1 MTIGHKQKEKK
12 DGKYTMEK
20 NETIKEKQSKSE
32 INKLKK
38 QKSLYDAAYEL
49 FTTKGVND
57 TAINDIVKEAGV
69 AKGTF
74 YLYFKDKYHII
85 DLIVLRK
92 SSRVLK
98 EAIEVTMK
106 KEFEEFNDKVIFF
119 VDYIIEYLRKDKK
132 LLRLIYKNL
141 SWGIYRKVIAEPLEY
156 NEMKE
161 IAKVFMDNIV
171 SETMC
176 AAEAE
181 KTLFMIIELTGSIC
195 YSSIILEEPD
205 TIDNMKPLLFKTIK
219 KILQD

>member
-1 MTIGHKQKEKK
+1 MKK
-12 DGKYTMEK
+12 DK
-20 NETIKEKQSKSE
+20 TIEEKQSKSE
-32 INKLKK
+32 MNKLKK
-38 QKSLYDAAYEL
+38 KKNLYDSAYEL
-49 FTTKGVND
+49 FTTKGIND
-57 TAINDIVKEAGV
+57 TAINDIVKGAGV

-92 SSRVLK
+92 SSKVLK
-98 EAIEVTMK
+98 EAIEVSMN

-119 VDYIIEYLRKDKK
+119 VDYIIEYLREDKK

-176 AAEAE
+176 ITEAE
-181 KTLFMIIELTGSIC
+181 KILFMIIELTGSVC

-205 TIDNMKPLLFKTIK
+205 TIDNMKPVLFKTIK
-219 KILQD
+219 KILQN

>member
-1 MTIGHKQKEKK
+1 MDK
-12 DGKYTMEK
+12 DK
-20 NETIKEKQSKSE
+20 NVKEKQSKSE

-92 SSRVLK
+92 SSKVLK
-98 EAIEVTMK
+98 EAIEVSMNK
-106 KEFEEFNDKVIFF
+106 NFEEFSDIVIFF

-176 AAEAE
+176 TAEAE
-181 KTLFMIIELTGSIC
+181 KILFMIIELTGSVC

-205 TIDNMKPLLFKTIK
+205 NIDNMKPVLFKTIRK
-219 KILQD
+219 MLEN

>member
-1 MTIGHKQKEKK
+1 
-12 DGKYTMEK
+12 MEK
-20 NETIKEKQSKSE
+20 NKITKEKQSKSE
-32 INKLKK
+32 INKLEK
-38 QKSLYDAAYEL
+38 QKSLYNAAYEL

-57 TAINDIVKEAGV
+57 TAINDIVKKAGV

-92 SSRVLK
+92 SSKVLK
-98 EAIEVTMK
+98 EAIQVSMK
-106 KEFEEFNDKVIFF
+106 KNFEEFNDEVIFF

-176 AAEAE
+176 MAEAE
-181 KTLFMIIELTGSIC
+181 KTLFMIIELTGSVC

-205 TIDNMKPLLFKTIK
+205 NIDNMKPVLFKTIK
-219 KILQD
+219 KILQN

>member
-1 MTIGHKQKEKK
+1 MKK
-12 DGKYTMEK
+12 VEI
-20 NETIKEKQSKSE
+20 IKEKQSKSE
-32 INKLKK
+32 MNKLKK
-38 QKSLYDAAYEL
+38 KKSLYDSAYEL
-49 FTTKGVND
+49 FTTKGIND
-57 TAINDIVKEAGV
+57 TAINDIVKGAGV

-92 SSRVLK
+92 SSKVLK
-98 EAIEVTMK
+98 EAIEVSMN

-119 VDYIIEYLRKDKK
+119 VDYIIEYLREDKK

-176 AAEAE
+176 ISEAE
-181 KTLFMIIELTGSIC
+181 KILFMIIELTGSVC

-205 TIDNMKPLLFKTIK
+205 TIDNMKPVLFKTIK
-219 KILQD
+219 KILQN

>member
-1 MTIGHKQKEKK
+1 
-12 DGKYTMEK
+12 MEK
-20 NETIKEKQSKSE
+20 DKIIKNKQSKSE

-57 TAINDIVKEAGV
+57 TAINDIVREAGV

-92 SSRVLK
+92 SSKVLK
-98 EAIEVTMK
+98 EAIEVSMN
-106 KEFEEFNDKVIFF
+106 KEFKEFNDEVIFF
-119 VDYIIEYLRKDKK
+119 VDYIIEYLRKDKR

-156 NEMKE
+156 DEMKE

-176 AAEAE
+176 INEAE
-181 KTLFMIIELTGSIC
+181 KILFMIIELTGSVC

-205 TIDNMKPLLFKTIK
+205 TIDNMKPVLFKTIK
-219 KILQD
+219 KMLQN

>member
-1 MTIGHKQKEKK
+1 
-12 DGKYTMEK
+12 MEK
-20 NETIKEKQSKSE
+20 DKTTKEKQSKSE
-32 INKLKK
+32 TNKLNK

-57 TAINDIVKEAGV
+57 TAINDIVKAAGV

-92 SSRVLK
+92 SSKVLK
-98 EAIEVTMK
+98 EAIEVSMNK
-106 KEFEEFNDKVIFF
+106 KFEEFDDKVIFF

-132 LLRLIYKNL
+132 LLKLIYKNL
-141 SWGIYRKVIAEPLEY
+141 SWGIYRKVMAEPLEY

-171 SETMC
+171 SENMC
-176 AAEAE
+176 AMEAE

-205 TIDNMKPLLFKTIK
+205 TIDNMKPILFKTIK
-219 KILQD
+219 KILQN

>member
-1 MTIGHKQKEKK
+1 
-12 DGKYTMEK
+12 MEMDK
-20 NETIKEKQSKSE
+20 NIKEKQSKSE
-32 INKLKK
+32 INKSKK
-38 QKSLYDAAYEL
+38 QKNLYDAAYEL
-49 FTTKGVND
+49 FTTKGIND
-57 TAINDIVKEAGV
+57 TAINDIVKKAGV

-92 SSRVLK
+92 SSKVLK
-98 EAIEVTMK
+98 EAIEISMN
-106 KEFEEFNDKVIFF
+106 KEFEEFNDKVIFL

-141 SWGIYRKVIAEPLEY
+141 SWGIYRKVIAEPMEY

-176 AAEAE
+176 ITEAE
-181 KTLFMIIELTGSIC
+181 KILFMIIELTGSVC

-205 TIDNMKPLLFKTIK
+205 TIDNMKPILFKTIK
-219 KILQD
+219 KILQN

>member
-1 MTIGHKQKEKK
+1 
-12 DGKYTMEK
+12 MEK
-20 NETIKEKQSKSE
+20 DKITKEKQSKSE
-32 INKLKK
+32 TNKLNK

-57 TAINDIVKEAGV
+57 TAINDIVKAAGV

-74 YLYFKDKYHII
+74 YLYFRDKYHII

-92 SSRVLK
+92 SSKVLK
-98 EAIEVTMK
+98 EAIEVSMNNEF
-106 KEFEEFNDKVIFF
+106 KEFDDKVIFF

-132 LLRLIYKNL
+132 LLKLIYKNL
-141 SWGIYRKVIAEPLEY
+141 SWGIYRKVMAEPLEY

-171 SETMC
+171 SENMC
-176 AAEAE
+176 AMEAE

-205 TIDNMKPLLFKTIK
+205 TIDNMKPILFKTIK
-219 KILQD
+219 KILQN

>member
-1 MTIGHKQKEKK
+1 MQKDEI
-12 DGKYTMEK
+12 
-20 NETIKEKQSKSE
+20 IKEKQSKSE

-98 EAIEVTMK
+98 EAIEVSMN

-119 VDYIIEYLRKDKK
+119 VDYIIEYLRKDKR
-132 LLRLIYKNL
+132 LLKLIYKNL

-171 SETMC
+171 SANMC

-205 TIDNMKPLLFKTIK
+205 TIDNMKPILFKTIK
-219 KILQD
+219 KMLQN

>member
-1 MTIGHKQKEKK
+1 
-12 DGKYTMEK
+12 MEK
-20 NETIKEKQSKSE
+20 DKIIKNKQSKSE

-38 QKSLYDAAYEL
+38 QKNLYDAAYEL

-57 TAINDIVKEAGV
+57 TAINDIVKKAGV

-85 DLIVLRK
+85 DLIILKK
-92 SSRVLK
+92 SSKVLK
-98 EAIEVTMK
+98 EAIEVSMNK
-106 KEFEEFNDKVIFF
+106 DFIEFNDKVIFF
-119 VDYIIEYLRKDKK
+119 VDYIIEYLRSDKR

-141 SWGIYRKVIAEPLEY
+141 SWGIYRKFIAEPLEY
-156 NEMKE
+156 DEMKK

-176 AAEAE
+176 INEAE
-181 KTLFMIIELTGSIC
+181 KTLFMIIELTGSVC

-205 TIDNMKPLLFKTIK
+205 TIDNMKPVLFKTIK
-219 KILQD
+219 KMLQN

>member
-1 MTIGHKQKEKK
+1 MKK
-12 DGKYTMEK
+12 VEI
-20 NETIKEKQSKSE
+20 IKEKQSKSE
-32 INKLKK
+32 MNKLKK
-38 QKSLYDAAYEL
+38 KKRLYDSAYEL
-49 FTTKGVND
+49 FTTKGIND
-57 TAINDIVKEAGV
+57 TAINDIVKGAGV

-92 SSRVLK
+92 SSKVLK
-98 EAIEVTMK
+98 EAIEVSMN

-119 VDYIIEYLRKDKK
+119 VDYIIEYLREDKK

-176 AAEAE
+176 ISQAE
-181 KTLFMIIELTGSIC
+181 KILFMIIELTGSVC

-205 TIDNMKPLLFKTIK
+205 TIDNMKPVLFKTIK
-219 KILQD
+219 KILQN

>member
-1 MTIGHKQKEKK
+1 
-12 DGKYTMEK
+12 MEK
-20 NETIKEKQSKSE
+20 DKIIKNKQSKSE

-57 TAINDIVKEAGV
+57 TAINDIVRKAGV

-74 YLYFKDKYHII
+74 YLYFRDKYHII

-92 SSRVLK
+92 SSKVLK
-98 EAIEVTMK
+98 EAIEVSMNN
-106 KEFEEFNDKVIFF
+106 EFKEFNDKVIFF
-119 VDYIIEYLRKDKK
+119 VDYIIEYLRKDKR

-141 SWGIYRKVIAEPLEY
+141 SWGIYRKAIAEPLEY
-156 NEMKE
+156 DEMKE

-176 AAEAE
+176 INEAE
-181 KTLFMIIELTGSIC
+181 KTLFMIIELTGSVC

-205 TIDNMKPLLFKTIK
+205 TIDNMKPVLFKTIK
-219 KILQD
+219 KMLQN

>member
-1 MTIGHKQKEKK
+1 
-12 DGKYTMEK
+12 MEK
-20 NETIKEKQSKSE
+20 DKITKEKQSKSE
-32 INKLKK
+32 TNKLNK

-92 SSRVLK
+92 SSKVLK
-98 EAIEVTMK
+98 EAIEISMK
-106 KEFEEFNDKVIFF
+106 KEFQQFDDKVIFF
-119 VDYIIEYLRKDKK
+119 VDYIIEYLRNDKK

-141 SWGIYRKVIAEPLEY
+141 SWGIYRKIMAEPLEY

-171 SETMC
+171 SENMC
-176 AAEAE
+176 VTEAE

-205 TIDNMKPLLFKTIK
+205 TIDNMKPILFKTIR
-219 KILQD
+219 KILQN

>member
-1 MTIGHKQKEKK
+1 MKK
-12 DGKYTMEK
+12 DEI
-20 NETIKEKQSKSE
+20 IKEKQSKSE
-32 INKLKK
+32 MNKLKK
-38 QKSLYDAAYEL
+38 KKSLCDSAYQL
-49 FTTKGVND
+49 FTTKGIND
-57 TAINDIVKEAGV
+57 TAINDIVKGAGV

-92 SSRVLK
+92 SSKVLK
-98 EAIEVTMK
+98 EAIEVSMN

-119 VDYIIEYLRKDKK
+119 VDYIIEYLREDKK

-161 IAKVFMDNIV
+161 IAKVFMDNIM
-171 SETMC
+171 SENMC
-176 AAEAE
+176 IMEAE
-181 KTLFMIIELTGSIC
+181 KILFMIIELTSSVC

-205 TIDNMKPLLFKTIK
+205 TIDNMKPVLFKTIK
-219 KILQD
+219 KMLQN

>member
-1 MTIGHKQKEKK
+1 
-12 DGKYTMEK
+12 MEK
-20 NETIKEKQSKSE
+20 DNFIKEKQSKSE

-49 FTTKGVND
+49 FTTKGIND
-57 TAINDIVKEAGV
+57 TAINDIVKKAGV

-92 SSRVLK
+92 SSKVLK
-98 EAIEVTMK
+98 EAIEVAMK
-106 KEFEEFNDKVIFF
+106 KNFEEFNDEVIFF

-132 LLRLIYKNL
+132 LLKLIYKNL

-156 NEMKE
+156 KEMKE

-171 SETMC
+171 SENMC
-176 AAEAE
+176 PAEAE
-181 KTLFMIIELTGSIC
+181 KTLFMIIELTGSVC

-205 TIDNMKPLLFKTIK
+205 TIDNMKPVLFKTIK
-219 KILQD
+219 KILQN

>member
-1 MTIGHKQKEKK
+1 
-12 DGKYTMEK
+12 MEK
-20 NETIKEKQSKSE
+20 DKIIKEKQSKSE
-32 INKLKK
+32 TNKLKK

-49 FTTKGVND
+49 FTTKGINE
-57 TAINDIVKEAGV
+57 TAINDIVKGAGV

-92 SSRVLK
+92 SSKVLK
-98 EAIEVTMK
+98 EAIEISMN
-106 KEFEEFNDKVIFF
+106 KEFEKFNDKVIFF
-119 VDYIIEYLRKDKK
+119 VDYIIEYLKKDKK

-156 NEMKE
+156 DEMRE
-161 IAKVFMDNIV
+161 IAKIFMDNIV

-176 AAEAE
+176 TMEAE
-181 KTLFMIIELTGSIC
+181 KILFMIIELTGSVC

-205 TIDNMKPLLFKTIK
+205 TIDNMKPILFKTIK
-219 KILQD
+219 KMLQN

>member
-1 MTIGHKQKEKK
+1 
-12 DGKYTMEK
+12 MEK
-20 NETIKEKQSKSE
+20 DNDIKEKQSKSE
-32 INKLKK
+32 MNKLAK
-38 QKSLYDAAYEL
+38 QKNLYDSAYEL
-49 FTTKGVND
+49 FTTKGIND
-57 TAINDIVKEAGV
+57 TAINDIVKRAGV

-92 SSRVLK
+92 SSKVLK
-98 EAIEVTMK
+98 EAIEVSMN

-171 SETMC
+171 SERMC
-176 AAEAE
+176 IMEAE
-181 KTLFMIIELTGSIC
+181 KILFMIIELTGSIC

-205 TIDNMKPLLFKTIK
+205 TIDNMKPILFKTIK
-219 KILQD
+219 KILQN

>member
-1 MTIGHKQKEKK
+1 
-12 DGKYTMEK
+12 MEK
-20 NETIKEKQSKSE
+20 DKIIKSKQSKSE

-49 FTTKGVND
+49 FTTKGIND
-57 TAINDIVKEAGV
+57 TAINDIVKKAGV

-85 DLIVLRK
+85 DFIILRK
-92 SSRVLK
+92 SSKVLK
-98 EAIEVTMK
+98 EAIEVSMN
-106 KEFEEFNDKVIFF
+106 KEFKEFNDKVIFF
-119 VDYIIEYLRKDKK
+119 VDYIIEYLRSDKR

-156 NEMKE
+156 DEMKE

-176 AAEAE
+176 INEAE
-181 KTLFMIIELTGSIC
+181 KTLFMIIELTGSVC

-205 TIDNMKPLLFKTIK
+205 TIDNMKPMLFKTIK
-219 KILQD
+219 KMLQN